1 LWDEPLFV
9 GLSIV
14 AGFLWS
20 PVFFYV
26 GIYFSVRALWYWM
39 ALRWVDKHDAW

>member
-1 LWDEPLFV
+1 MWDSLLFV
-9 GLSIV
+9 GLSVV

-20 PVFFYV
+20 PVFFY
-26 GIYFSVRALWYWM
+26 GISFCLSALWYWA